1 MARRPIDAAGV
12 GWIDRHHREG
22 ETMSDCTENGCDQ
35 AGRWEVGER
44 RYCSTHGIQA
54 SIRGS
59 AAMRLVCPVVDPEP
73 ASVVSVW
80 DELQAELE
88 AVDFDSPTDRE
99 QLLREIAWAAI
110 ENGRASA

>member
-1 MARRPIDAAGV
+1 
-12 GWIDRHHREG
+12 
-22 ETMSDCTENGCDQ
+22 MSDCTESGCVE

-44 RYCSTHGIQA
+44 RFCSTPGIQA

-59 AAMRLVCPVVDPEP
+59 AAMRLVCPVVEDPAP
-73 ASVVSVW
+73 RVSVW
-80 DELQAELE
+80 DELQAELQAELE
-88 AVDFDSPTDRE
+88 AVEFDSPTDRE

>member
-1 MARRPIDAAGV
+1 M
-12 GWIDRHHREG
+12 G
-22 ETMSDCTENGCDQ
+22 ECTESGCDQ

-44 RYCSTHGIQA
+44 RFCSTHGIQA

-80 DELQAELE
+80 DELQQELE
-88 AVDFDSPTDRE
+88 AVDFDQPTDRE
-99 QLLREIAWAAI
+99 QLLREICWSAI

>member
-1 MARRPIDAAGV
+1 
-12 GWIDRHHREG
+12 
-22 ETMSDCTENGCDQ
+22 MSDCTESGCVE

-44 RYCSTHGIQA
+44 RFCSTPGIQA

-59 AAMRLVCPVVDPEP
+59 AAMRLVCPVVEDLAPRG
-73 ASVVSVW
+73 SVW

-88 AVDFDSPTDRE
+88 AVEFDSPTDRE
-99 QLLREIAWAAI
+99 QLLREIAWSAI